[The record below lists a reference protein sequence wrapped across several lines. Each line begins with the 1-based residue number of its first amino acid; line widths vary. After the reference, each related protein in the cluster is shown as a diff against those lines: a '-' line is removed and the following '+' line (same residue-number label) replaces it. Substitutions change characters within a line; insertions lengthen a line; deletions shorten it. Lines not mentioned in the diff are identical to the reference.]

1 MSLFHK
7 LRTLVGALVHAPFTP
22 RPDKAGQGQPPPHP
36 LTAARPADNGA
47 GADLEARQSGVAD
60 TDRVADLL
68 ARRKGTG
75 NG

>member
-1 MSLFHK
+1 MSLLHK

-22 RPDKAGQGQPPPHP
+22 RPDKAGTDPPPPQPPA
-36 LTAARPADNGA
+36 AARPAES
-47 GADLEARQSGVAD
+47 ADLQAREPGVAD

-68 ARRKGTG
+68 ARRKGTN